1 MSAEEKLVSL
11 FRRVR
16 RLQALAALGEILE
29 DIFTDSLSFTEY
41 FSYIIRVPTLSI
53 LEEILFQTYLSIN
66 VVGRIT
72 IELLNISPLL
82 RWSIGPYTDSLDIS
96 GTLHTVLFFTE
107 SISAPEI
114 LSHLNVYIN
123 KSISHSLRYIIEV
136 LLTET
141 VSTLVEL
148 YAAIFTAE
156 SVQITDTISTYLI
169 LLKSITSEIGY
180 AILITYSELV
190 DVDSGI
196 LPSIYQTESLSIQEG
211 FDSLYA
217 SVNKSVSVITDMTWF
232 VRSEVL
238 LPEVI
243 ALSTLIF
250 AVLSNLIEDLDLS
263 DSVYSINTASIK
275 SIEMIDQLLSYMR
288 LVLSDSL
295 DIVPGN
301 LVGLLIGEGLSV
313 SDTVDNCYT
322 ALSVSVASIDQL
334 LMYMSTSLSDTLSI
348 VSGMI
353 TGVTVSD
360 SMSVVDTS
368 RNVYPAHRLGGYMP
382 PLDCRL
388 WLTFDEGTGID
399 VYDVTDY
406 QNDGQLVGGAGF
418 TDGIRG
424 SAYAGGGSTERCK
437 IDHSTSLDF
446 TDTVSCC
453 GWIYQDGNATSTYQR
468 ITDKGGAITCWLEDE
483 SSSPSGAF
491 AVRLTASKGS
501 SYQQVRFYTGL
512 SLDIPYFF
520 AWTYDK
526 DDSTKRL
533 RLWIDG
539 EEFNGSTEPSDGYNY
554 YYGSMSTNTDDLYV
568 GNQETGDR
576 GWYGW
581 IDELMFFND
590 PFTDDIVTSLYR
602 NGPPLRFR
610 VRLLTTLA
618 NIIADTL
625 SVSGKI
631 ISGITSSDSLSITDS
646 MENIRTRFTKS
657 VSVGVLLM
665 FSLVHIL
672 QESIGVA
679 IALNTGVSAYGLG
692 LYVDTTFSEGG
703 AYIKRSVS
711 APCTT
716 DGEWHAD
723 DWSDSDHTDWTDY
736 LDSYVDNPHAD
747 HSDGHNDWTDH
758 YEDHQDD
765 LHNDWSN
772 YNDHIN
778 HDDMVWS
785 DAHLNWTDHANHQDD
800 THGDWDDYTDHSDWS
815 DTHIDHNDHDDV
827 SHDDWNDHSNW
838 TDHGD
843 HQDDTHTDW
852 DDYTD
857 HVDTYDDHDD
867 HDDHDDTYDDH
878 DDHNDHDD
886 SHSNWT
892 DHTDHQDDTHQD
904 WSDYSDH
911 QNHWDGPDYGDHTDN
926 TYTDWDDYE
935 HNDHSDGHNDWT
947 DEHQD
952 HDDHDD
958 HSDHQDHDD
967 YDDHGDH
974 QDDIYTDWNDYD
986 HNDWSNGHS
995 DHNDYDD
1002 DPYDDHDDHGDHT
1015 DHSDHQDDGYS
1026 DWNDYDHNDWS
1037 NGHDDWTD
1045 HYEDHTDNLHN
1056 DWSDYTDH
1064 INHDDS
1070 LWTDSAH
1077 ANWSDHNDWTD
1088 TVHTDWTNQPHAD
1101 DPPHSDHWNWEDHL
1115 DDISPTGG
1123 VSPWGRKQANTS
1135 NATVNHCRAMGGQ
1148 SPDRPGMKL
1157 KAIAIYVN
1165 NTIGDIRVAVYQG
1178 GSLSGGPEGASL
1190 RWDAGTIGEGQ
1201 TGWVIKYCS
1210 SDVSLSADTPTWI
1223 AWKANDNTREVRFSA
1238 SSSDAGDFQTAR
1250 GRWDSTSMSIDETT
1264 TYPSTWPTDTLG
1276 SFADAWYSCYL
1287 IYRW

>member
-16 RLQALAALGEILE
+16 RLQTLAALGEILE

-217 SVNKSVSVITDMTWF
+217 SMSKSVSVITDMTWF

-263 DSVYSINTASIK
+263 DSVYGINTVSIK
-275 SIEMIDQLLSYMR
+275 SIETIDQLLSYMR

-353 TGVTVSD
+353 TGVTVPD

-610 VRLLTTLA
+610 VRLLTILA
-618 NIIADTL
+618 NTIADTL

-631 ISGITSSDSLSITDS
+631 ISGITGSDSLSITDS

-723 DWSDSDHTDWTDY
+723 DWSDNAHTDWTDY
-736 LDSYVDNPHAD
+736 LDSYVDNPHAN

-772 YNDHIN
+772 YTDHVN
-778 HDDMVWS
+778 HDDFLWN
-785 DAHLNWTDHANHQDD
+785 DGIHANWTDYS
-800 THGDWDDYTDHSDWS
+800 DYTDHTNHSDGHANYSDYDDIPYTDWDDWSNNHTDNEPHNDWGDYHTDIGHDDYYNDWWNHGDWS
-815 DTHIDHNDHDDV
+815 DAWDNGHDDSPYTDHD
-827 SHDDWNDHSNW
+827 DHSNW
-838 TDHGD
+838 S
-843 HQDDTHTDW
+843 DW
-852 DDYTD
+852 
-857 HVDTYDDHDD
+857 
-867 HDDHDDTYDDH
+867 DDH
-878 DDHNDHDD
+878 DDHNNW
-886 SHSNWT
+886 SN
-892 DHTDHQDDTHQD
+892 
-904 WSDYSDH
+904 
-911 QNHWDGPDYGDHTDN
+911 
-926 TYTDWDDYE
+926 
-935 HNDHSDGHNDWT
+935 GHNDWT
-947 DEHQD
+947 DT
-952 HDDHDD
+952 
-958 HSDHQDHDD
+958 
-967 YDDHGDH
+967 Y
-974 QDDIYTDWNDYD
+974 N
-986 HNDWSNGHS
+986 
-995 DHNDYDD
+995 
-1002 DPYDDHDDHGDHT
+1002 
-1015 DHSDHQDDGYS
+1015 
-1026 DWNDYDHNDWS
+1026 
-1037 NGHDDWTD
+1037 
-1045 HYEDHTDNLHN
+1045 DHTDNLHN
-1056 DWSDYTDH
+1056 DWTNYIDH
-1064 INHDDS
+1064 IDHDDS

-1178 GSLSGGPEGASL
+1178 GSLSDGPEGASL

-1223 AWKANDNTREVRFSA
+1223 AWKANDSTREVRFSA
-1238 SSSDAGDFQTAR
+1238 SSSGAGDFQTAR
-1250 GRWDSTSMSIDETT
+1250 GRWDSASVSIDETT